1 MYEKERRT
9 SVGGKGWRSLP
20 GLRMLLAGGPP
31 SDARC
36 HEFAAKVI
44 AAYKGGSREEEG
56 AIIFITMGV
65 EASITSFEG
74 L

>member
-1 MYEKERRT
+1 
-9 SVGGKGWRSLP
+9 
-20 GLRMLLAGGPP
+20 MLLAGGPP

-36 HEFAAKVI
+36 HGFAAKVI
-44 AAYKGGSREEEG
+44 AAYKGGSKEEEG